1 MVAGTV
7 FRPPGFALSG
17 AEVTVSPE
25 PGPTQARAP
34 KSQRVLSDARGEF
47 VVRVPAVPMR
57 YLVTVKKK
65 GFVSQS
71 RPASIEG
78 EQRLELLFTLEPDAG
93 KEDR

>member
-1 MVAGTV
+1 
-7 FRPPGFALSG
+7 
-17 AEVTVSPE
+17 
-25 PGPTQARAP
+25 
-34 KSQRVLSDARGEF
+34 
-47 VVRVPAVPMR
+47 MR